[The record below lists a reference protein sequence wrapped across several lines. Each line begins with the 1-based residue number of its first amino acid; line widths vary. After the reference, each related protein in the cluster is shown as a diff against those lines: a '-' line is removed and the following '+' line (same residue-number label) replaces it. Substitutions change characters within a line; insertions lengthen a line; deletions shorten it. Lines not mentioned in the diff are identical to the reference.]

1 MYQEWM
7 DGIPILVSGCYEHN
21 IEQFKKARGYYM
33 NKKDYKMVE
42 YYNKSI
48 DNETKLLQKELN
60 KPSKIKQILNIILN

>member
-7 DGIPILVSGCYEHN
+7 DGIPILVSGCHEHN
-21 IEQFKKARGYYM
+21 IEQFKKARDYYM
-33 NKKDYKMVE
+33 NNKNYEMAE

-48 DNETKLLQKELN
+48 NNETKLLREELN